1 MFLLKRLPSRRL
13 ELLFSLLLLLGCY
26 GLIGLLQKQHTSE
39 LAFWLALLTLELLLP
54 LVIGV
59 LAAGLLA
66 GDTALDILLTAHR
79 PAWQV
84 LAERL
89 LFLTAVGVLT
99 GGAGLLLSEG
109 WGIMLPKDGVDR
121 IFIWLSPMAFCLGL
135 SSAVAL
141 LRGRMLDGI
150 LATMGMMGLSLI
162 MLPLIPR
169 GCAGNPAGTAC
180 AWWLASPIMTLG
192 NAADAFW
199 PLNRLTWL
207 GAGLAL
213 LAISYILAQR
223 EEPLLHEVSTE

>member
-13 ELLFSLLLLLGCY
+13 ELLFGLLLLLGCY
-26 GLIGLLQKQHTSE
+26 GLIGVLQAQHIFEQAS
-39 LAFWLALLTLELLLP
+39 LLALLTLELLLP
-54 LVIGV
+54 LTTGV

-66 GDTALDILLTAHR
+66 GDAALEILLTTHR

-84 LAERL
+84 LAERI
-89 LFLTAVGVLT
+89 LFLTAVGILA

-109 WGIMLPKDGVDR
+109 WGVMLPKDGADR
-121 IFIWLSPMAFCLGL
+121 IFIWLSPMVFCLGL
-135 SSAVAL
+135 SSTGAL

-150 LATMGMMGLSLI
+150 LATMGMMGMSLI
-162 MLPLIPR
+162 LLPLIPR
-169 GCAGNPAGTAC
+169 GCAEDPAGTAC

-192 NAADAFW
+192 NATDAFW

-213 LAISYILAQR
+213 LAISFILAQR
-223 EEPLLHEVSTE
+223 EEPLLHEVPTE